1 MYYIN
6 KTGMKI
12 ELVKK
17 KTLDPDVSL
26 LWSIIGATK
35 HVSMHPRG
43 KWGLWNFEFLVDS
56 AVAVT
61 GKSKDKKTKEN
72 G

>member
-1 MYYIN
+1 
-6 KTGMKI
+6 
-12 ELVKK
+12 
-17 KTLDPDVSL
+17 
-26 LWSIIGATK
+26 
-35 HVSMHPRG
+35 MHPRG

-56 AVAVT
+56 AVAVA